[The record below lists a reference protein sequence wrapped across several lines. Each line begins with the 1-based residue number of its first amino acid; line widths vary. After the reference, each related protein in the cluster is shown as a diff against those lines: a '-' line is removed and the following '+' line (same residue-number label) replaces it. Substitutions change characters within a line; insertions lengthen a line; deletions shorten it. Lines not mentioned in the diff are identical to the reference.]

1 LTIATRY
8 IYYPRMINGTYAFVY
23 CGNTGIGIGIF
34 KVTDTD
40 LVGTDYGGSMYRGT
54 VSESSATGEISVEF
68 TMSVPA
74 GISLVQGASPL
85 DLNTTRRGSF
95 TAPPGFGD
103 GQPFE
108 VYVAP
113 GNVKL
118 MIKQVPDEHSVFVD
132 GFEIV
137 PRRRA

>member
-1 LTIATRY
+1 
-8 IYYPRMINGTYAFVY
+8 MISGTYAFVY
-23 CGNTGIGIGIF
+23 DGNVSIGIGIF
-34 KVTDTD
+34 RVTDSE
-40 LVGTDYGGSMYRGT
+40 LVGTDYGGVNYRGT
-54 VSESSATGEISVEF
+54 ASETEAGGIRVEL

-74 GISLVQGASPL
+74 GVPLVQGASPV
-85 DLNTTRRGSF
+85 DLTVTREGSF

-113 GNVKL
+113 GNVRL
-118 MIKQVPDEHSVFVD
+118 MVKRVPDEYSVIVD

>member
-1 LTIATRY
+1 
-8 IYYPRMINGTYAFVY
+8 MINGTYVFVY
-23 CGNTGIGIGIF
+23 CGNIGVGIGIF
-34 KVTDTD
+34 QITDAG
-40 LVGTDYGGSMYRGT
+40 LIGTDMGGINYRGT
-54 VSESSATGEISVEF
+54 ASKTETEQIHVEF

-74 GISLVQGASPL
+74 GVQMVQGTSPV
-85 DLNTTRRGSF
+85 DLNVARNASF

-108 VYVAP
+108 VFVAP

-118 MIKQVPDEHSVFVD
+118 MIKQVPDEFSAFVH

-137 PRRRA
+137 PTRRT